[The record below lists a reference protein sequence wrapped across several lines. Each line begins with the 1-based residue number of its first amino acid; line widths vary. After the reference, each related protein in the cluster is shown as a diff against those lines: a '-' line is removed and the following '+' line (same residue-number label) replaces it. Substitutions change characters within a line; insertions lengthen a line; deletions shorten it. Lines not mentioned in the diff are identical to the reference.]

1 MLSRVARQK
10 NALLHLR
17 KTHATRALAG
27 SLRLHSSSSRSSP
40 VATTQS
46 VTLHNRLRRPSFQSQ
61 RNLATATD
69 HLVVDHESQI
79 PLNDALPS
87 VDRPSFRAQPMLGT
101 SHSFD
106 TSSLLILSEVPQ
118 TQQKIF
124 RKVKGIGGDE
134 DEMVA
139 NFRMSLK
146 VGRFDRAAAL
156 LNRLRGHFAD
166 ASPEYL
172 AFHNLYLKE
181 MVDYMIVNRQ
191 HHMTLPVQRWFEVD
205 LQAGGV
211 EPDATTYAVM
221 LRMAMRMLHGT
232 KRDRTVRRYWQLA
245 KQANLHEDLLAV
257 EVLTDLDLGELSKVR
272 WVIPVN

>member
-1 MLSRVARQK
+1 
-10 NALLHLR
+10 
-17 KTHATRALAG
+17 
-27 SLRLHSSSSRSSP
+27 
-40 VATTQS
+40 
-46 VTLHNRLRRPSFQSQ
+46 
-61 RNLATATD
+61 
-69 HLVVDHESQI
+69 
-79 PLNDALPS
+79 
-87 VDRPSFRAQPMLGT
+87 MLGT